1 MTPRTNTLVL
11 GLGSVERAD
20 DGVGPALVGRLAEGG
35 LRDADLIAGPRDA
48 AWILDAWSGRPR
60 VLVLDAVRSGRP
72 VGRVMRIDP
81 SDGPFVDPAGAS
93 THGLGLASAI
103 ELGRVLGD
111 LPERLVLVG
120 IEGGCF
126 ELGAEMSPLVRAAL
140 PEAVD
145 RARRIVEE
153 EWKVGERPEV
163 ARA

>member
-20 DGVGPALVGRLAEGG
+20 DGVGPALVARLTAAG

-60 VLVLDAVRSGRP
+60 VLVLDAVRSDRP
-72 VGRVMRIDP
+72 VGRVMRVDP
-81 SDGPFVDPAGAS
+81 SEGPFVDAAGAS

-103 ELGRVLGD
+103 ELGRALGD

-126 ELGAEMSPLVRAAL
+126 ELGAEMSPPVRDAL
-140 PEAVD
+140 PEAAD

-153 EWKVGERPEV
+153 WTADERREV